1 MGEESDTLKAIKKS
15 GILDN
20 THLEELIGEMNQG
33 WVEPSKQ
40 QEFVDEF
47 KKSSLYLPVIMS
59 DEMFDEIKSGEP
71 GEISSFSKEVGYDI
85 NYLAYDG
92 DKRAV
97 PLFTSKE
104 MMERAGLESSAI
116 VLPME
121 HLRDMLEQ
129 SDRYSMVVVNPYTPL
144 DVQMPITS
152 FFNLFRERSDEETEA
167 LNQLLALLKIHS
179 IEVEEDMTAVFRL
192 DQDIM
197 KQQAI
202 DGIFVANIP
211 FKASSNP
218 DFEKELKYTNRILI
232 PKGTK
237 ILYLRGMVPENV
249 FDTIIAPFT
258 EFELV
263 EEPDEFTRVWK
274 CGAQPFYDDDG

>member
-1 MGEESDTLKAIKKS
+1 MDEKKDTLDAIKKS
-15 GILDN
+15 GMLDN

-40 QEFVDEF
+40 EEFVEEF
-47 KKSSLYLPVIMS
+47 KKSMLYLPVIMS
-59 DEMFDEIKSGEP
+59 DGMFDEIKSNGP

-85 NYLAYDG
+85 NYLSYDG

-97 PLFTSKE
+97 PLFTSRE
-104 MMERAGLESSAI
+104 MMESTGLESSAI

-144 DVQMPITS
+144 DVQMPINS
-152 FFNLFRERSDEETEA
+152 FFNLFREVPDEETGA
-167 LNQLLALLKIHS
+167 LKQLLALLKAHS

-192 DQDIM
+192 DVDIM

-202 DGIFVANIP
+202 DGTFVANIP

-218 DFEKELKYTNRILI
+218 DFEKELKFTNMILI
-232 PKGTK
+232 PKGK
-237 ILYLRGMVPENV
+237 KVLYLKGLVTENV

-263 EEPDEFTRVWK
+263 DEPDEFTRVWK
-274 CGAQPFYDDDG
+274 CGAQPFYDDEG

>member
-1 MGEESDTLKAIKKS
+1 MDEETDTLKAIKKS

-40 QEFVDEF
+40 EEFVEEF
-47 KKSSLYLPVIMS
+47 KKSVLHLPVIMS
-59 DEMFDEIKSGEP
+59 DEMMDEIKRNGP
-71 GEISSFSKEVGYDI
+71 GEVSSFSKEVGYDI
-85 NYLAYDG
+85 NYLTYDG

-104 MMERAGLESSAI
+104 MMESTGLVSSTI
-116 VLPME
+116 VLSME
-121 HLRDMLEQ
+121 RLRDMLEQ

-144 DVQMPITS
+144 DVQMPINS
-152 FFNLFRERSDEETEA
+152 FLNLFREVPDEEMEA
-167 LNQLLALLKIHS
+167 LKQLLALLKAHS
-179 IEVEEDMTAVFRL
+179 IEVEEDMTAVFRF
-192 DQDIM
+192 DEDIM
-197 KQQAI
+197 KNQAI
-202 DGIFVANIP
+202 DSIFVANVP

-232 PKGTK
+232 PKGKK
-237 ILYLRGMVPENV
+237 ILYLKGMVPENV
-249 FDTIIAPFT
+249 FDIIIAPLT

-263 EEPDEFTRVWK
+263 EEPDEFTRVWR